1 MTLQF
6 KDPLAIL
13 FNVSSLNIPTF
24 KISKSKKGLFYQEGL
39 NEALRDVMEHQISLR
54 KSSKDNGWE
63 SYVDRSKKQK
73 HKVVVLWENIRWL
86 PYTGALLDI

>member
-54 KSSKDNGWE
+54 KSSKDNG
-63 SYVDRSKKQK
+63 
-73 HKVVVLWENIRWL
+73 
-86 PYTGALLDI
+86 